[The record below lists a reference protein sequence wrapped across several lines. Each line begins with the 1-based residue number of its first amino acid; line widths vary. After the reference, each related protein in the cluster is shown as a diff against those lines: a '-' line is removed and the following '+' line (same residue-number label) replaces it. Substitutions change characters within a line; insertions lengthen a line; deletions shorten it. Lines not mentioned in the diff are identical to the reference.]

1 MTPPENP
8 VAVVTG
14 ASSGIGAATARLLA
28 ANGWRVVLVARR
40 AERLQE
46 LSGEIETCGGAA
58 MVEALDAADG
68 AAVEAIAE
76 RVRSKWAPP
85 SLVVNSAGAGVWRFS
100 RRPHRD
106 RSST

>member
-28 ANGWRVVLVARR
+28 ANGWQVVLVARR

-46 LSGEIETCGGAA
+46 LAGEIETAGGAA
-58 MVEALDAADG
+58 MVEALDAAVDLVHGPLSRLKADRAGSSPALPSRASPGPPLWPDG
-68 AAVEAIAE
+68 
-76 RVRSKWAPP
+76 
-85 SLVVNSAGAGVWRFS
+85 LVL
-100 RRPHRD
+100 
-106 RSST
+106 